1 MFGLVIGYFP
11 VAAQKAQTVAFRVT
25 GKVTDSSS
33 EPLIGVNVVEKS
45 NPKNGV
51 ITDIDGNFSI
61 SVSSSNSILV
71 FSYVGFDRK
80 EVSFA
85 AYKQG
90 EPLTV
95 VLSEGSKKLDEVVV
109 VGYGVQK
116 KQSITGAITSVSGT
130 ETVKSP
136 VLECQ

>member
-1 MFGLVIGYFP
+1 MYINKGKTNYSGKKKSAFVYAFLCLVLLLATFP

-95 VLSEGSKKLDEVVV
+95 VLS
-109 VGYGVQK
+109 
-116 KQSITGAITSVSGT
+116 
-130 ETVKSP
+130 
-136 VLECQ
+136 